1 MGGVFQ
7 PTNMIYQG
15 VTLTY
20 VSKPVRVAF
29 PFTEKPTRKPFQE
42 GVERPEDGNS
52 DERPENAPLQG
63 NEVPQQEASDRI
75 LGCPVGR

>member
-20 VSKPVRVAF
+20 VSKPEGSL
-29 PFTEKPTRKPFQE
+29 PFHRKPHPKTLQASLAFQE

-63 NEVPQQEASDRI
+63 NEVP
-75 LGCPVGR
+75 